1 MQFVF
6 NEKAGEKELGI
17 KGEQYKYLVK
27 IRRHKAGEMIALRNP
42 HRPELLYHY
51 RIESIDGRRAHLV
64 LKQSAS
70 ECLKAKH
77 PLHIGWCVIDPKS
90 VERVLPMLNELGV
103 AKITFIYCRRSQKSF
118 RPDFR
123 RFERIAESSMQQ
135 CGRSERMKFELME
148 DLGSFLNAYPK
159 TAVLDFCDD
168 VLEDDMEIETVLIG
182 CEGGF
187 SEEERELFS
196 SCKTVRLDTPMILRS
211 ESAAVAIAAKI
222 LL

>member
-1 MQFVF
+1 
-6 NEKAGEKELGI
+6 
-17 KGEQYKYLVK
+17 
-27 IRRHKAGEMIALRNP
+27 
-42 HRPELLYHY
+42 
-51 RIESIDGRRAHLV
+51 
-64 LKQSAS
+64 
-70 ECLKAKH
+70 
-77 PLHIGWCVIDPKS
+77 
-90 VERVLPMLNELGV
+90 MLNELGV
-103 AKITFIYCRRSQKSF
+103 EKITFIYCRRSQKSF

-168 VLEDDMEIETVLIG
+168 VLEDDMEVETVLIG

-196 SCKTVRLDTPMILRS
+196 SCKTVRLNTPMILRS